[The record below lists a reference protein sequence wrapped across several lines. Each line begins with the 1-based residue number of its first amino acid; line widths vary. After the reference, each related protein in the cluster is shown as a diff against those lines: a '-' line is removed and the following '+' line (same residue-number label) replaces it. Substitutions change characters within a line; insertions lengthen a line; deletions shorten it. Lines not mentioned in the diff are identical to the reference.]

1 MSAIKS
7 VYHVLLT
14 ISMLLE
20 KVVKVIA
27 AFLVFACFCS
37 VFLQVFNRYV
47 MVKQTFIPWT
57 SISWTD
63 ELSRF
68 LLIGIAY
75 ISLGMC
81 YRRGMLS
88 RADMIYSRL
97 KPKAK
102 KLLYIIETVLI
113 GIFIVNVCRYGIQFA
128 AANAI
133 YHSDMLRIPG
143 NLLYLIPVIG
153 SCLIGYEVV
162 TEFFG
167 VICGEIEPF
176 ESVVSCKDDERSD

>member
-1 MSAIKS
+1 MTALKT
-7 VYHVLLT
+7 VYHILLC
-14 ISMLLE
+14 ISE
-20 KVVKVIA
+20 QIERVVRVVS

-47 MVKQTFIPWT
+47 MVKQTLIPWT

-75 ISLGMC
+75 VSLGMC

-97 KPKAK
+97 KPLPK
-102 KLLYIIETVLI
+102 KLLYLVETALI
-113 GIFIVNVCRYGIQFA
+113 AIFIISACRYGLQFA
-128 AANAI
+128 KVNAI
-133 YHSDMLRIPG
+133 YRSDMLRIPG

-153 SCLIGYEVV
+153 SILIGFEVL
-162 TEFFG
+162 TELFG
-167 VICGEIEPF
+167 VLSGEIEPF
-176 ESVVSCKDDERSD
+176 ESVVPREEKRAD